1 MERRFLKRRRSKKVG
16 RILQDCPG
24 IGAAVEEF
32 VAQCGAG
39 ADAWRRTGVV
49 TFDGNK
55 KVQKKGYF

>member
-32 VAQCGAG
+32 VAQCGPG
-39 ADAWRRTGVV
+39 QMPGDVREL
-49 TFDGNK
+49 
-55 KVQKKGYF
+55 